1 MDNDYLRKRQERSVR
16 ERPKHVGEGLL
27 LGARDLGL
35 GIFQGITGKS
45 LLMKFL
51 IGRNYRRTD

>member
-35 GIFQGITGKS
+35 GIFQGITGN
-45 LLMKFL
+45 
-51 IGRNYRRTD
+51 IPTAQEY